1 MSRDNQEPEKGQI
14 LLYQTDDQGLRLECR
29 FIGETLWLSL
39 NQMAA
44 LFGRDKSV
52 VSKHLKAIY
61 EEGELLR
68 EATVAKHATVQTEG
82 SRQVERQIEYFNL
95 EAIFGWAIGCALSK
109 VYSFAPGRRLSLRN
123 LWLKAS

>member
-29 FIGETLWLSL
+29 FIGETTWLSL
-39 NQMAA
+39 NQIAE

-52 VSKHLKAIY
+52 VSKHLKAIC

-68 EATVAKHATVQTEG
+68 EATVAKYATVQTEG
-82 SRQVERQIEYFNL
+82 SRQVEQRRQ
-95 EAIFGWAIGCALSK
+95 SK
-109 VYSFAPGRRLSLRN
+109 KHRRNMMCTSG
-123 LWLKAS
+123 